1 MDSLAPSVAA
11 SRPRLSG
18 AQAEEFAEAVWGV
31 RAEAR
36 ELPSERDQNF
46 LLVGPSAER
55 HVLKLS
61 NSAEPLAVVAL
72 QSDAAAALSAA
83 GLPYGFPRPLPTTA
97 GELIATAAG
106 AGHEGFA
113 RLLEHVP
120 GRPLGETRPH
130 SAALMGGLGEMLG
143 HIDVVLAAM
152 DAPAADRPLVWRPEG
167 AAELIR
173 DHLQAI
179 EDPGRRALVAAC
191 ADRCQAT
198 IERAG
203 GELRRS
209 IIHHDANDA
218 NVLVRAG
225 PLPEG
230 KIRIAGLVDF
240 GDIVRSWTV
249 AEPAVACAYA
259 GLGKKDPVAAWEPLV
274 AGYHAA
280 NPLTEPEVDVLGAL
294 IRLRLCLSVVVSAVR
309 SAHDPDNEY
318 LIVSQAP
325 AWALL
330 EQLGQTG
337 EAALVRYRLRR
348 ACGLP
353 AHPASGDVS
362 QQLRDHAA
370 EAAPLVSPDPRQART
385 LVLDLSVESGDDG
398 GTFDPTDHRA
408 FTRVIFDRMR
418 DAGDAVGIGRYDE
431 VRWWYTGDAFAAP
444 GDDRD
449 AWRSVHLGID
459 IFLPPGT
466 SVFAPLAGRVH
477 SLANNG
483 EPLDYGPTIILE
495 HPLDGVE
502 GIDRLYTLYGHLTPA
517 SLELLSEGSEVRRGE
532 KIGEIGDRSDN
543 GGWAPHVHFQVI
555 LDLLGYH
562 GTFPGVAAP
571 GVREVWKSL
580 SPDPNLLLGIT
591 GDLETPPV
599 SSVGA
604 LATRRRERLGPS
616 LSLSYRRPLHIV
628 RGRGAYLYDSDGQP
642 YLDCVNNV
650 AHVGHSHPRVAEA
663 ARRQMTVLN
672 TNTRY
677 LHEAILEYS
686 ERLAAL
692 LPDPLGVCFFVCSG
706 SEANELALRMARAH
720 TGSTDVIVVEG
731 AYHGNTTALVDIS
744 PYKFDGPGGR
754 GAPGW
759 VHVAPMPDLYRGRYR
774 ADDREAGGGR
784 AIDARAAAARYAGHV
799 RAAAEAIPA
808 GGLAAFFCESL
819 LSCAGQIP
827 LPDGY
832 LADAYPAVREAG
844 GVCVADEVQVGFGRV
859 GSHFWGFETQGVVP
873 DIVTLGKPIGNGHP
887 LAAVVTTPEI
897 AASFDTGMEYFNT
910 FGGNPVSC
918 AAGLA
923 VLDVIR
929 DERLQEHAAEVGNR
943 LMEGLTSLADRH
955 SLIGDVRG
963 RGLFLG
969 IELVLEGRAPAPH
982 QAAYV
987 VNRMRDRG
995 VLLSTDGPDHN
1006 VIKIKP
1012 PLVFSETNADRLV
1025 RDLEEV
1031 LSDAPLQSAEW
1042 RDRA

>member
-18 AQAEEFAEAVWGV
+18 ARAEEFAEAVWGV

-46 LLVGPSAER
+46 LLMGPSGQR

-61 NSAEPLAVVAL
+61 NSAEPLEVVAL
-72 QSDAAAALSAA
+72 QSAAAAALADA

-97 GELIATAAG
+97 GELVANAAD
-106 AGHEGFA
+106 AGHDGFA

-130 SAALMGGLGEMLG
+130 GAALMRELGEMLG
-143 HIDVVLAAM
+143 RVDLVLAGL
-152 DAPAADRPLVWRPEG
+152 DAPAADRPLVWRPES
-167 AAELIR
+167 AAELIHE
-173 DHLQAI
+173 HLEAI
-179 EDPGRRALVAAC
+179 EDPVRRALVAEC
-191 ADRCQAT
+191 ADRCQT
-198 IERAG
+198 SIDRAS

-230 KIRIAGLVDF
+230 EIRIAGLVDF
-240 GDIVRSWTV
+240 GDMVRSWTV
-249 AEPAVACAYA
+249 AEPAVACTYA

-274 AGYHAA
+274 AGYHSAY
-280 NPLTEPEVDVLGAL
+280 PLTEPEVEVLGDL
-294 IRLRLCLSVVVSAVR
+294 IRLRLCLSVVISAVR

-330 EQLGQTG
+330 ERLCRTA

-353 AHPASGDVS
+353 PHPASRDVS
-362 QQLRDHAA
+362 QRLRDRAA

-431 VRWWYTGDAFAAP
+431 VRWWYTGDAFAAA

-449 AWRSVHLGID
+449 AWRTVHLGID
-459 IFLPPGT
+459 VFLPPG
-466 SVFAPLAGRVH
+466 SPVFAPLAGRVH
-477 SLANNG
+477 SFANND
-483 EPLDYGPTIILE
+483 EALDYGPTVILE
-495 HPLDGVE
+495 HPLDGE
-502 GIDRLYTLYGHLTPA
+502 PGGAEPGQGSSRHFYTLYGHLTPA
-517 SLELLSEGSEVRRGE
+517 SLEPLVEGKEVGRGE
-532 KIGEIGDRSDN
+532 KIGEIGDRPDN

-555 LDLLGYH
+555 LDLLGYQ

-571 GVREVWKSL
+571 AVREVWKSL
-580 SPDPNLLLGIT
+580 SPDPNLLLRIPGE
-591 GDLETPPV
+591 LEPPPIPPR
-599 SSVGA
+599 A
-604 LATRRRERLGPS
+604 TLATRRRERLGPS

-628 RGRGAYLYDSDGQP
+628 RGRGAYLYDIDGQP

-650 AHVGHSHPRVAEA
+650 AHVGHSHPRVVEA
-663 ARRQMTVLN
+663 ARRQMSVLN

-706 SEANELALRMARAH
+706 SEANEQALRMARAH
-720 TGSTDVIVVEG
+720 TRGHDVIVVEG

-744 PYKFDGPGGR
+744 PYKIDGPGGR
-754 GAPGW
+754 GAPEW
-759 VHVAPMPDLYRGRYR
+759 VQVAPMPDLYRGRYR
-774 ADDREAGGGR
+774 AEDRE
-784 AIDARAAAARYAGHV
+784 AAARYAGHV

-808 GGLAAFFCESL
+808 GDLAAFFCESL

-832 LADAYPAVREAG
+832 LAEAYPAVREAG

-918 AAGLA
+918 AVGLA

-929 DERLQEHAAEVGNR
+929 DEGLQEHAADVGNR
-943 LMEGLTSLADRH
+943 LLEGLTSLADRH
-955 SLIGDVRG
+955 PLIGDVRG
-963 RGLFLG
+963 RGLFIGL
-969 IELVLEGRAPAPH
+969 ELVLEHRAPAPDH
-982 QAAYV
+982 VTHV

-1012 PLVFSETNADRLV
+1012 PIVVSETDADRLI
-1025 RDLEEV
+1025 RDLDEV
-1031 LSDAPLQSAEW
+1031 LSEESLRSA
-1042 RDRA
+1042 